1 MIGKSSTG
9 KQHRIERC
17 TNLWSKKRRRTRKKK
32 RKKKKQKD
40 DPMHNKVDVRFE
52 QSSSIFD
59 VNTKMEEK
67 QRKRAREQR
76 T

>member
-17 TNLWSKKRRRTRKKK
+17 TNLWSKKKK
-32 RKKKKQKD
+32 RKKQKD

>member
-17 TNLWSKKRRRTRKKK
+17 TNLWSKKRRRREQGKKK
-32 RKKKKQKD
+32 EKD
-40 DPMHNKVDVRFE
+40 GPMHNKVDVRFE